1 MTKLSTLALASL
13 LFLSDE
19 SPHARL
25 RTICDTIASA
35 PSATFEV
42 KLPNLS
48 EVKTRTKPDGSTVG
62 VGGRG
67 GKPQKLVIRHET
79 GKPEHL
85 RLDDA
90 EIFRFPDG
98 VLVGR
103 LGEGRWSVVPLPA
116 EPARSSFPF
125 KAGDGSTALD
135 RLAHVARSMP
145 VPSALFGRVRDE
157 IREATASENDG
168 VVVLEAWLNG
178 HRPTKELLAKEAGP
192 SDVEQ
197 STRVVAR
204 VRQDG
209 GVESIEVERQVFR
222 EVRHNTLLGAE
233 RNTFVP
239 SALGATHVDVPPEV
253 AALAAG

>member
-1 MTKLSTLALASL
+1 MTTLSTLALASL

-19 SPHARL
+19 SPDARL
-25 RTICDTIASA
+25 RAICESLASA
-35 PSATFEV
+35 PSATLEV

-62 VGGRG
+62 VGGG
-67 GKPQKLVIRHET
+67 GRPQKLVIRCEA

-85 RLDDA
+85 SLDDA

-103 LGEGRWSVVPLPA
+103 MREGRWSVVPPA
-116 EPARSSFPF
+116 EPALSSRSPR
-125 KAGDGSTALD
+125 AGDGSTALD
-135 RLAHVARSMP
+135 RLAHVARAVP
-145 VPSALFGRVRDE
+145 VPSALFARVRDE
-157 IREATASENDG
+157 IGEVTASEVDS
-168 VVVLEAWLNG
+168 VVVLDAWLNG
-178 HRPTKELLAKEAGP
+178 HRPKKEIASKEAGP

-197 STRVVAR
+197 STHVVAR
-204 VRQDG
+204 VRKDG
-209 GVESIEVERQVFR
+209 GVESIEVERQVYR
-222 EVRHNTLLGAE
+222 EVRDRKFLGAE

-253 AALAAG
+253 TALEAG